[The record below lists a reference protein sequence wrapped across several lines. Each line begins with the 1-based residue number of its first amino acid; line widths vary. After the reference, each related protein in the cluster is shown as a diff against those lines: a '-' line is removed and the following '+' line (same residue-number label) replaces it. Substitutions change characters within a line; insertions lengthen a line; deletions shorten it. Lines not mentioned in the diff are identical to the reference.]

1 MEIERL
7 NMKLLTEN
15 GMIKENKKEIFHI
28 IHTVYQEINWLCS
41 LLCGGDGETIEGDG
55 FGKVSQWIW
64 LDLA

>member
-1 MEIERL
+1 MVDKSKD
-7 NMKLLTEN
+7 NEN
-15 GMIKENKKEIFHI
+15 NKNRMDGQDLESDYG
-28 IHTVYQEINWLCS
+28 VYQEINWLCS

>member
-1 MEIERL
+1 MVDKSKD
-7 NMKLLTEN
+7 NEN
-15 GMIKENKKEIFHI
+15 NKNRMDGQDLESDYG
-28 IHTVYQEINWLCS
+28 VYQEINRLCS